1 MLAKYKDLRKEVT
14 TLVKNSKI
22 EHYQNLFSENSN
34 DLRTTWRG
42 IKSIIN
48 INSRE
53 TISSTALKI
62 NDKISNEPS
71 EVANEFNTYY
81 ENVAKDLQD
90 KIHTVNQNFEMYLAE
105 STKEAFSS
113 LQLIHSK
120 YSTQLTLT
128 SATKV
133 LVQIAYRTV
142 FLI

>member
-62 NDKISNEPS
+62 NDKIME
-71 EVANEFNTYY
+71 EEFRSYLRQEIKRHSKFIMLILVTYSLLLFFNY
-81 ENVAKDLQD
+81 IYRSKDEEDD
-90 KIHTVNQNFEMYLAE
+90 KIDDGLCLF
-105 STKEAFSS
+105 
-113 LQLIHSK
+113 LINVIP
-120 YSTQLTLT
+120 TLTLIILYLL
-128 SATKV
+128 SLKKE
-133 LVQIAYRTV
+133 
-142 FLI
+142 